1 MRLKASSS
9 SPITQQ
15 QTDGLRADILVVE
28 LYKCRKQGAGL
39 SEAFSSFACELNHP
53 KTFLSA
59 IRKTL
64 VNAFEISR
72 SVDVTQYSWSR
83 DGQVQHQPYQIDLDI
98 SWDKNLMNLKTA
110 NKKLVEDQVQYRLME
125 YQQKWLVEKEIE
137 RRTASGVTVK
147 RAELDVLTELGE
159 SLDPPGSAAPA
170 QSKSRLGL
178 KNLFAIDERYLA
190 FILTRSIS
198 DSKWTRI
205 LRGEYAG
212 VDTAM
217 ILKWIDLASLV
228 CDQIWNIQTVLKNKG
243 PNWHGKLAE
252 LFISKDIA
260 AGVAFSNRDR
270 SAWRFAS
277 SEWAHINQMIGFAH
291 GFKEKAYPGVS
302 KKGPLCGPMYGA
314 GSMESLGY
322 AGDLYKL
329 RNWALTTR
337 DLDGNGAPSLVPLVD
352 LKEGDYLGTV
362 PGILRASTID
372 GHKHGQTLFI
382 QGPSSICL
390 EPVPS
395 PLWVMLSSLQRQP
408 GNVVVCWQPIT
419 DRSGWRDMPCY
430 EFLAFAARPIKAL
443 EPLILDECCLVSSGD
458 ASGSLVSEGKGLLS
472 DRGDVAMVVKQEAM
486 DLEDD
491 ECPNPHEEA
500 ARIPLRTI
508 EESRFYAFRNLA
520 YATKAEDLMEL
531 LNKVYHR
538 ATEDTHEQSDMV
550 AVRMTDTEY
559 SIFEEYMATH
569 QVEIETAMA
578 DVDVYDEDEEI
589 EAFWENRGSKLSE
602 EDAVKLDWKHIR
614 ELRHLF
620 SHSLRARFQQHSHTT
635 KQTLKG
641 ISVKQIVDEPQGRT
655 SKTQPKVED
664 GDSSNSKLS
673 QFLSQYRH

>member
-1 MRLKASSS
+1 VTRSQPGNSASSLPQPHIGAGTEEDDDEKFDPSYYLASDAEQEEQYTSRESEQRPRKSTSRKRPSTIVESVSEKRMRLKALSS
-9 SPITQQ
+9 SPITKQ
-15 QTDGLRADILVVE
+15 QTDGLRAEILVVE

-39 SEAFSSFACELNHP
+39 SEAFSPFACELNYP

-83 DGQVQHQPYQIDLDI
+83 DGQVQPQSYQIDLDI
-98 SWDKNLMNLKTA
+98 SWDKNLINLKTA

-159 SLDPPGSAAPA
+159 SLDPPGNAAPA

-217 ILKWIDLASLV
+217 ILKWIDLAGPV

-252 LFISKDIA
+252 LFISRDIA
-260 AGVAFSNRDR
+260 AGVAFSNRDH

-337 DLDGNGAPSLVPLVD
+337 DLDGNGAPSLVSLVD
-352 LKEGDYLGTV
+352 LKEGDYL
-362 PGILRASTID
+362 
-372 GHKHGQTLFI
+372 
-382 QGPSSICL
+382 
-390 EPVPS
+390 
-395 PLWVMLSSLQRQP
+395 
-408 GNVVVCWQPIT
+408 
-419 DRSGWRDMPCY
+419 
-430 EFLAFAARPIKAL
+430 
-443 EPLILDECCLVSSGD
+443 
-458 ASGSLVSEGKGLLS
+458 
-472 DRGDVAMVVKQEAM
+472 
-486 DLEDD
+486 
-491 ECPNPHEEA
+491 
-500 ARIPLRTI
+500 
-508 EESRFYAFRNLA
+508 
-520 YATKAEDLMEL
+520 
-531 LNKVYHR
+531 
-538 ATEDTHEQSDMV
+538 
-550 AVRMTDTEY
+550 
-559 SIFEEYMATH
+559 
-569 QVEIETAMA
+569 
-578 DVDVYDEDEEI
+578 
-589 EAFWENRGSKLSE
+589 
-602 EDAVKLDWKHIR
+602 
-614 ELRHLF
+614 
-620 SHSLRARFQQHSHTT
+620 
-635 KQTLKG
+635 
-641 ISVKQIVDEPQGRT
+641 
-655 SKTQPKVED
+655 
-664 GDSSNSKLS
+664 
-673 QFLSQYRH
+673 